1 MESHT
6 AWQMQFAVPPA
17 RIPLSCPCGARL
29 SVIARLLDETIECP
43 ACHKELIVRKDVV
56 PASKSSAVQRQKAR
70 TPAMPPGSPIF
81 ASESSDEPGDRT
93 ELVIP
98 TQPPESEAV
107 QPLHKAVAAVQR
119 SRIQL
124 LKLVD
129 TIRDLF
135 GYTFDHPAAAVNS
148 AIEEFVPKSVVT
160 LESESRFP
168 GTQQH
173 LDELLSKGKICAV
186 KISNSEV
193 GYVIDPAWLDRLV
206 AQSKSTTGITEGS
219 VSFATDRS
227 PTDVADT
234 DLSPTFPP
242 KPFVDSEKG
251 VDIFG
256 RRHGHGAAYMNTF
269 LSESTPQTVR
279 SLTELSGFNNTPS
292 LVLQLKREGKIEA
305 VFLPDGQIGWV
316 ISSTW
321 LKSIEQPTT
330 LLSVEEPTEQ
340 TTPFE
345 PTETKPV
352 QEQRQS
358 TPAAPDNVP
367 PWSGVEPR
375 GTDSAAL
382 GTWRRPVRRSGRR
395 SSSSGPIDNPPPI
408 DNPVEEP
415 TNIEPAGPT
424 LPQIPDRVESD
435 AGLDQRQKNAPGTS
449 KGFRRPAFRAGGFH
463 PSPQADEGSAD
474 SDTAIAPDESSGKAD
489 DLSKGS
495 VIEASP
501 QEPPF
506 PNHSQN
512 RWGRPRKEKR
522 VADTDVAG
530 PTHENTPLVSFSLV
544 NETADEDRSWIQ
556 RLSPAQRL
564 VFDFIETQ
572 IRASSEPPTI
582 REIQAVAK
590 LSYFETLNHVDALVA
605 NGIIEFDRSSS
616 RGIRV
621 IPESERF
628 LLPPSPQPDQLTQ
641 TYAEPSTI
649 MPQQAH
655 VAEQRPAISTAFSN
669 TGAESLP
676 VSSSALRSAPE
687 WVEQLLAS
695 ELLTGQYNLA
705 GRRAPGRDQLK
716 LFLMLVAEHGYVV
729 QRETV
734 CHALSLPVIRYSGFV
749 SMIMRLLNLDN
760 VPIVTRDESGDTIRT
775 NFELLCRQFGIAR

>member
-43 ACHKELIVRKDVV
+43 ACHKGLIVRKDVV

-160 LESESRFP
+160 LESESRFS

-269 LSESTPQTVR
+269 LSESTPQ
-279 SLTELSGFNNTPS
+279 
-292 LVLQLKREGKIEA
+292 
-305 VFLPDGQIGWV
+305 
-316 ISSTW
+316 
-321 LKSIEQPTT
+321 
-330 LLSVEEPTEQ
+330 VEEPTEQ

>member
-1 MESHT
+1 
-6 AWQMQFAVPPA
+6 
-17 RIPLSCPCGARL
+17 
-29 SVIARLLDETIECP
+29 
-43 ACHKELIVRKDVV
+43 
-56 PASKSSAVQRQKAR
+56 
-70 TPAMPPGSPIF
+70 
-81 ASESSDEPGDRT
+81 
-93 ELVIP
+93 
-98 TQPPESEAV
+98 
-107 QPLHKAVAAVQR
+107 
-119 SRIQL
+119 
-124 LKLVD
+124 
-129 TIRDLF
+129 
-135 GYTFDHPAAAVNS
+135 
-148 AIEEFVPKSVVT
+148 
-160 LESESRFP
+160 
-168 GTQQH
+168 
-173 LDELLSKGKICAV
+173 
-186 KISNSEV
+186 
-193 GYVIDPAWLDRLV
+193 
-206 AQSKSTTGITEGS
+206 
-219 VSFATDRS
+219 
-227 PTDVADT
+227 
-234 DLSPTFPP
+234 
-242 KPFVDSEKG
+242 
-251 VDIFG
+251 
-256 RRHGHGAAYMNTF
+256 MNTF
-269 LSESTPQTVR
+269 LSESTPQ
-279 SLTELSGFNNTPS
+279 
-292 LVLQLKREGKIEA
+292 
-305 VFLPDGQIGWV
+305 
-316 ISSTW
+316 
-321 LKSIEQPTT
+321 
-330 LLSVEEPTEQ
+330 VEEPTEQ

-676 VSSSALRSAPE
+676 VSSAALRSAPE

>member
-107 QPLHKAVAAVQR
+107 QPLHKAVAGVQR

-160 LESESRFP
+160 LESESRFS

-269 LSESTPQTVR
+269 LSESTPQ
-279 SLTELSGFNNTPS
+279 
-292 LVLQLKREGKIEA
+292 
-305 VFLPDGQIGWV
+305 
-316 ISSTW
+316 
-321 LKSIEQPTT
+321 
-330 LLSVEEPTEQ
+330 VEEPTEQ

-352 QEQRQS
+352 QEQKQS

>member
-6 AWQMQFAVPPA
+6 AWQMQFALPPA

-269 LSESTPQTVR
+269 LSESTPQ
-279 SLTELSGFNNTPS
+279 
-292 LVLQLKREGKIEA
+292 
-305 VFLPDGQIGWV
+305 
-316 ISSTW
+316 
-321 LKSIEQPTT
+321 
-330 LLSVEEPTEQ
+330 VEEPTEQ

-382 GTWRRPVRRSGRR
+382 RTWRRPVRRSGRR

-676 VSSSALRSAPE
+676 VSSAALRSAPE

-749 SMIMRLLNLDN
+749 SMIMKLLNLDN

>member
-43 ACHKELIVRKDVV
+43 ACHKGLIVRKDVV

-269 LSESTPQTVR
+269 LSESTPQ
-279 SLTELSGFNNTPS
+279 
-292 LVLQLKREGKIEA
+292 
-305 VFLPDGQIGWV
+305 
-316 ISSTW
+316 
-321 LKSIEQPTT
+321 
-330 LLSVEEPTEQ
+330 VEEPTEQ

-352 QEQRQS
+352 QEQKQS

>member
-6 AWQMQFAVPPA
+6 AWQMQFALPPA

-269 LSESTPQTVR
+269 LSESTPQ
-279 SLTELSGFNNTPS
+279 
-292 LVLQLKREGKIEA
+292 
-305 VFLPDGQIGWV
+305 
-316 ISSTW
+316 
-321 LKSIEQPTT
+321 
-330 LLSVEEPTEQ
+330 VEEPTEQ

-382 GTWRRPVRRSGRR
+382 RTWRRPVRRSGRR

-775 NFELLCRQFGIAR
+775 NFELLCRQFGVAR